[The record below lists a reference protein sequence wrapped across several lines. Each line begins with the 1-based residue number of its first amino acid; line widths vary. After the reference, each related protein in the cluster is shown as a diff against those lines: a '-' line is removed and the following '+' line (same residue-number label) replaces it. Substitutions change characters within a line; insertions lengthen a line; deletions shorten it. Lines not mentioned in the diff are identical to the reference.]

1 LKREPKHDPSGRYP
15 AARVWRGFF
24 FVLFSSFRFF
34 VNAAMLERPLVIGF
48 AWAAVY
54 GDLELTLRLCLFYEL
69 FWLDGIPAGTH
80 IPPNAAA
87 STLAGLSLLHVFKLT
102 SPAEA
107 LFVAATT
114 ALLGRL
120 FAALEG
126 AQRVVENIVLSRYT
140 AARERTKA
148 FFSPGRL
155 IRRAFY
161 DMVLLNGLAFSV
173 ALAGLVALY
182 HVLLPKVWP
191 YLSSSGASWSQLWI
205 LGSLGGVLS
214 LRYRPA
220 YMVLAGGMVLTML
233 WFLL

>member
-1 LKREPKHDPSGRYP
+1 
-15 AARVWRGFF
+15 
-24 FVLFSSFRFF
+24 
-34 VNAAMLERPLVIGF
+34 M
-48 AWAAVY
+48 
-54 GDLELTLRLCLFYEL
+54 
-69 FWLDGIPAGTH
+69 
-80 IPPNAAA
+80 
-87 STLAGLSLLHVFKLT
+87 HVFKLT

-120 FAALEG
+120 FAGLEG
-126 AQRVVENIVLSRYT
+126 AQRVMENIVLSRYT

-148 FFSPGRL
+148 FFSPRRL
-155 IRRAFY
+155 IRRAFL
-161 DMVLLNGLAFSV
+161 DMVVINGVAFSV

-182 HVLLPKVWP
+182 LVVLPLVWP
-191 YLSSSGASWSQLWI
+191 YLSSSKATWSQLWI

-220 YMVLAGGMVLTML
+220 YMVLAGGVAVTML